1 MLAPQYRLRSTA
13 LFGQTIRK
21 GRKKGSRTVVVHVLA
36 GGGGAEE
43 LPLPLQ
49 EGATAGPRMGL
60 VVSKAVGNAVTRHN
74 TSRKLRHAFRAV
86 LDEGLQE
93 GSLEFPA
100 GTTVVIRALPKSA
113 TASFEEL
120 VGDVRSCIRRALAH

>member
-1 MLAPQYRLRSTA
+1 MLAPQHRLRSTA

-21 GRKKGSRTVVVHVLA
+21 GRKKGSRTVVVHVLV
-36 GGGGAEE
+36 GGARAEK

-86 LDEGLQE
+86 LEED
-93 GSLEFPA
+93 SLEIPA
-100 GTTVVIRALPKSA
+100 GTSVVIRALPKS
-113 TASFEEL
+113 TIASFEEL

>member
-1 MLAPQYRLRSTA
+1 MLAPQHRLRSTA
-13 LFGQTIRK
+13 LFGQTIRN

-36 GGGGAEE
+36 GGSRAEE

-86 LDEGLQE
+86 MEEDSLD
-93 GSLEFPA
+93 FPV

-120 VGDVRSCIRRALAH
+120 VGDVRSCIRRALPR

>member
-13 LFGQTIRK
+13 LFGQTIRN

-36 GGGGAEE
+36 GSARAEE

-74 TSRKLRHAFRAV
+74 TSRKLRDAFRMV
-86 LDEGLQE
+86 LEE

-113 TASFEEL
+113 TANVQEL
-120 VGDVRSCIRRALAH
+120 VGDVRSCIRRALPR